1 MKEKFSLSEKTHHK
15 IYRMSFA
22 KILLFCLIPIISIT
36 LYLLIY
42 KFNQKKTNIISESS
56 IITKTSTE
64 ENIYMERNLR
74 VSETNGCDAERIGI
88 YSQDTTRCVVLERYT
103 LLYTNIKYSIEND
116 VMLKNSTID
125 FIAKNLSNDILNNIS
140 NFTRVRQSIKIVI
153 NGGEMNNILWNIYTR
168 FLKNNW
174 NIINEDMKCPKN
186 NYSEYIDSYNGIKNF
201 SNILKDLSEYCVD
214 TRRLSHLV

>member
-1 MKEKFSLSEKTHHK
+1 MKEKFSLSEKTQHK
-15 IYRMSFA
+15 IYRTSFT

-42 KFNQKKTNIISESS
+42 KFNQKKTNIKSESS
-56 IITKTSTE
+56 IISKIQNQNDNTEISFSTKD
-64 ENIYMERNLR
+64 NIY
-74 VSETNGCDAERIGI
+74 T
-88 YSQDTTRCVVLERYT
+88 ERYT

-140 NFTRVRQSIKIVI
+140 NFTRVRQSIRIVI
-153 NGGEMNNILWNIYTR
+153 HGGEMNDILWNIYTQ

-186 NYSEYIDSYNGIKNF
+186 NYSEYIDSYDGIKNF

-214 TRRLSHLV
+214 TKRVQQSVH